1 MNAANIV
8 RIIAACALVDCA
20 ISRQNDVPRAFPSSA
35 KNVHQSLAKRRTPC
49 PNGDSVDVS
58 AAKLTDCSQ
67 EYGEKF
73 LAGPDAF
80 DAAFC
85 SDCGQFLYHYYVAC
99 NLDSSTTTGFLEVY
113 CSTNE
118 NGDRCSSI
126 VHNIQAAGVK
136 AMCFDTL
143 ADDTCTSNCENALQ
157 ASIEETGCCIYGLV
171 AASFTA
177 GVADD
182 IWSTCN
188 RQLPAACEIPFGK
201 SAAIPVSVNALLLS
215 FTIAIVPAGA
225 LL

>member
-1 MNAANIV
+1 MNATTIV

-20 ISRQNDVPRAFPSSA
+20 ISRQNDVPHAFPSSA

-58 AAKLTDCSQ
+58 TAKLTDCSQ
-67 EYGEKF
+67 EYGQKL

-85 SDCGQFLYHYYVAC
+85 SDCGQFLYNYYVAC
-99 NLDSSTTTGFLEVY
+99 NLDSSATTGFLKVY

-126 VHNIQAAGVK
+126 VYIYQAVTVKITCFNIP
-136 AMCFDTL
+136 
-143 ADDTCTSNCENALQ
+143 ADDTCTSDCENALQ
-157 ASIEETGCCIYGLV
+157 TSIEDTGCCIYGLV
-171 AASFTA
+171 AAIYTA
-177 GVADD
+177 NVADD
-182 IWSTCN
+182 IWNTCN
-188 RQLPAACEIPFGK
+188 CQLPAACENPFGK